1 MNAFQ
6 KIFQTFSSRERLTAN
21 ILILIVIASLI
32 GTVLGFYFHFTKK
45 VPIPGG
51 EYIEGVVG
59 QPLYVNPVLAGS
71 NDADADLAA
80 LIYSGLFKY
89 DPDGKLIPDLAENF
103 EVSDDKLTYTV
114 HLKKDVKWHDGEPLT
129 ADDILFTIQVIQD
142 PAYKSPLRQSWQ
154 GVGAEAVDE
163 NTTRFILQTPYAFF
177 LNNLAV
183 GILPRHIWEAVAPGN
198 FPLAEY
204 NLHPVGTGPYKFSD
218 FEKDGDGNILSY
230 TLAAD
235 ENYYSQKPY
244 ISNLQFS
251 FYFDEDSLFQA
262 YNDKQVFGMSY
273 ISPARL
279 ADVKS
284 KKSSNIISI
293 NIPRYFAVFF
303 NQQKSKALAS
313 REVRKALSLAT
324 DRQAIIRDV
333 LSGEGKEIF
342 SPITPGTF
350 GYTDDVKKFEFD
362 AGKANET
369 LDSDGWKKGDD
380 GFREKD
386 GVPLE
391 FSLVTTD
398 WPDLAETAEILRQQW
413 EAVGAK
419 VNVESLPVADI
430 QQNYIRPR
438 EYEALLFGQVLG
450 VDPDPYAFW
459 HSSQTRDPG
468 LNLALYSN
476 QDVDKVLEKIRQE
489 TDEEKRAKY
498 LKEFQQAITDDIPA
512 LFLYSPN
519 YLYLVNKKVQGISIR
534 SMVTPEKRFSG
545 VENWYVKTKRIRR

>member
-1 MNAFQ
+1 
-6 KIFQTFSSRERLTAN
+6 
-21 ILILIVIASLI
+21 
-32 GTVLGFYFHFTKK
+32 
-45 VPIPGG
+45 
-51 EYIEGVVG
+51 
-59 QPLYVNPVLAGS
+59 
-71 NDADADLAA
+71 
-80 LIYSGLFKY
+80 
-89 DPDGKLIPDLAENF
+89 
-103 EVSDDKLTYTV
+103 
-114 HLKKDVKWHDGEPLT
+114 
-129 ADDILFTIQVIQD
+129 
-142 PAYKSPLRQSWQ
+142 
-154 GVGAEAVDE
+154 
-163 NTTRFILQTPYAFF
+163 
-177 LNNLAV
+177 
-183 GILPRHIWEAVAPGN
+183 
-198 FPLAEY
+198 
-204 NLHPVGTGPYKFSD
+204 
-218 FEKDGDGNILSY
+218 
-230 TLAAD
+230 
-235 ENYYSQKPY
+235 
-244 ISNLQFS
+244 
-251 FYFDEDSLFQA
+251 
-262 YNDKQVFGMSY
+262 MSY

-303 NQQKSKALAS
+303 SQQKSKALAS
-313 REVRKALSLAT
+313 REVRKSLSLAT
-324 DRQAIIRDV
+324 DRQAIIRNV

-362 AGKANET
+362 VGKANET
-369 LDSDGWKKGDD
+369 LDSDGWKRGND
-380 GFREKD
+380 GFRKKD
-386 GVPLE
+386 DVPLE

-419 VNVESLPVADI
+419 VNIESLPVADI

-476 QDVDKVLEKIRQE
+476 QNVDKTLEKIRQE
-489 TDEEKRAKY
+489 TNEEKRADL

-519 YLYLVNKKVQGISIR
+519 YLYLVNKKVKGISIR

-545 VENWYVKTKRIRR
+545 VENWYVKTKRVKK